1 MAFYESISDVY
12 DLIFP
17 LNPAQLDFIRQGVG
31 NIGRSHILDV
41 GCGTGS
47 LSLALAGIC
56 KDVTGIDPDGK
67 MLELAREKAG
77 GRHSNLQYLQLGM
90 LDIGTHFDHLDC
102 IICFGNTLVHLSSQ
116 DEIFSFVSQSKKALT
131 PGGRLMI
138 QIINYDRVIDKGIK
152 SLPTIEND
160 QICFERLYHYD
171 AIHGSI
177 DFETR
182 LTIKSQDR
190 MIYNSITL
198 TPVRKTQLHKMLTE
212 AGFHD
217 ISYYGDFKRGLLEP
231 DSTPLVV
238 EAS

>member
-1 MAFYESISDVY
+1 MAFYESISNVY

-17 LNPAQLDFIRQGVG
+17 LNPAQLDFIRQGFG
-31 NIGRSHILDV
+31 NIERSHILDV

-56 KDVTGIDPDGK
+56 KDVTGIDPDEK
-67 MLELAREKAG
+67 MLDLARGKAG
-77 GRHSNLQYLQLGM
+77 GRYSNLKLLQLGM
-90 LDIGTHFDHLDC
+90 LDIGAQFDHLDG
-102 IICFGNTLVHLSSQ
+102 IICFGNTLVHLSSA
-116 DEIFSFVSQSKKALT
+116 DEIFAFVSQSKQALT

-171 AIHGSI
+171 ALRGSI

-190 MIYNSITL
+190 TINNSITL
-198 TPVRKTQLHKMLTE
+198 TPVRKILLHKMLAD

-217 ISYYGDFKRGLLEP
+217 ISFYGDFKRGLLEP